1 MKNENWFN
9 KLVDIYEEDIEFRT
23 EALIL
28 DFTERIVAKMEEKGI
43 SRAELSRKL
52 DVSKAF
58 ITKLLN
64 GYPNL
69 TIKTMVSIADALE
82 SRLNLDIY
90 PKGFRPKNF
99 YVYENEKVSTEG
111 FTKDVT
117 PAIEEECNARAA

>member
-1 MKNENWFN
+1 MKKENWFN
-9 KLVDIYEEDIEFRT
+9 KLLDTYEDDVEFRT
-23 EALIL
+23 EELIL

-52 DVSKAF
+52 GVSKAF
-58 ITKLLN
+58 ITNLLN
-64 GYPNL
+64 GNPNL

-90 PKGFRPKNF
+90 PKGFKPKNF
-99 YVYENEKVSTEG
+99 YLFENQKISPEG

-117 PAIEEECNARAA
+117 PVIEEECNARAA